1 MNGELT
7 MNSLYKLMMVVS
19 TAGVLVSC
27 SDTADGVWQG
37 ECKNDTVGSTSGL
50 QMTIKQTDDELKGVL
65 MLQDDLYGSGHLNG
79 FVVGKDVTIR
89 SEGDGQTFVNIVW
102 SGRMKGDVIKGTYRV
117 EPTPSAALLGRTVQ
131 KGTFILNRK

>member
-1 MNGELT
+1 
-7 MNSLYKLMMVVS
+7 MNSLYKLMMV
-19 TAGVLVSC
+19 AGAAGMLVSC
-27 SDTADGVWQG
+27 SDTADGVWLG

-50 QMTIKQTDDELKGVL
+50 QMTIKQDDDELDGIL
-65 MLQDDLYGSGHLNG
+65 MLQDDLYGSGHLKG

-131 KGTFILNRK
+131 KGTFHLKRK